1 MGVMSEVVA
10 GSSKLKHILI
20 VEDDADISKLLSL
33 ELEEAGFRVTACETG
48 MRGLAAVRESNP
60 DLIVLDLGLPDVSG
74 AEIARRVRKTST
86 TPIVILTASDDV
98 TTKVDMLDA
107 GADDYLAKPFHAEE
121 LLARIRVQLR
131 HQNAGSEQLVGDMT
145 IDTQHRQLYWETQQV
160 HLSPR
165 EFDLLVYLCGA
176 PGRVYTRQ
184 EIEQNVWGEELPP
197 SSNVVDVH
205 IANIRA
211 KLRDVGGYGLIRTVR
226 GIGYAIKS

>member
-1 MGVMSEVVA
+1 MSVA
-10 GSSKLKHILI
+10 EKHILI
-20 VEDDADISKLLSL
+20 VEDDVDISRLLSL
-33 ELEEAGFRVTACETG
+33 ELQDAGFRVTACDTG
-48 MRGLAAVRESNP
+48 MRGLAAARESDP
-60 DLIVLDLGLPDVSG
+60 DLIVLDLGLPDISG
-74 AEIARRVRKTST
+74 AEIARRVRKTSS
-86 TPIVILTASDDV
+86 TPIVILTAADDV
-98 TTKVDMLDA
+98 GTKVEMLNA

-131 HQNAGSEQLVGDMT
+131 HQNAGAAQTVGDMV
-145 IDTQHRQLYWETQQV
+145 IDTNRRQLYWDKQEV
-160 HLSPR
+160 RLSPR

-211 KLRDVGGYGLIRTVR
+211 KLREAGGHGLIRTVR
-226 GIGYAIKS
+226 GIGYAIKT

>member
-1 MGVMSEVVA
+1 MTIMSKVA
-10 GSSKLKHILI
+10 AGPNKLKHILI
-20 VEDDADISKLLSL
+20 VEDDADISRLLSL
-33 ELEEAGFRVTACETG
+33 ELEEAGFRVTACDTG
-48 MRGLAAVRESNP
+48 MRGLAAVREGDP

-86 TPIVILTASDDV
+86 TPIVILTAADDV

-131 HQNAGSEQLVGDMT
+131 HQNTGSEQLVGDMV
-145 IDTQHRQLYWETQQV
+145 IDTQRRQLYWETQQV

-176 PGRVYTRQ
+176 PGTR
-184 EIEQNVWGEELPP
+184 LHP
-197 SSNVVDVH
+197 S
-205 IANIRA
+205 
-211 KLRDVGGYGLIRTVR
+211 RDRTKR
-226 GIGYAIKS
+226 LG